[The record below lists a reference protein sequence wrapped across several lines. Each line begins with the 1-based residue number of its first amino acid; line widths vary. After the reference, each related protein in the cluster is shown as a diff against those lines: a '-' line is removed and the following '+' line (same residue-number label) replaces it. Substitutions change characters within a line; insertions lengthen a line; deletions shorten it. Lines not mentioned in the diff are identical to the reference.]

1 MILRCPN
8 CGARF
13 RVPADALGAEGRQVR
28 CSRCRHQWA
37 ATVNDLAPEPAAAA
51 RTAKPRRAAAA
62 AAPAKKKVSAKPAAK
77 PAPPPP
83 PPPPPIAAAP
93 EPEPEPP
100 PPPPPLPEPEP
111 VPPPTTEAAEDAR
124 QHAEAEASAPAT
136 SVFDE
141 MLAKAVAPPMARKPA
156 PGPSKLRRVALV
168 AGWVLLIVIVGGLAA
183 AAYEPGVV
191 MNAVPRT
198 KPIYAFLGFE
208 IPPPGEGLRLTSVNS
223 SRVTTDGVPALVIE
237 GKVTNTTDGSRTVP
251 QMRGSL
257 RDAKDQELQSWLFKA
272 DQAKLG
278 AGQSTSFKTEVKQPP
293 PQATGLSISFTAE
306 TSK

>member
-28 CSRCRHQWA
+28 CSRCRHEWG

-51 RTAKPRRAAAA
+51 ARAAKPRRAAAA
-62 AAPAKKKVSAKPAAK
+62 PAKKKAAATPAAK
-77 PAPPPP
+77 PAAPPPP
-83 PPPPPIAAAP
+83 PPPPPAAV
-93 EPEPEPP
+93 EPEPEP

-124 QHAEAEASAPAT
+124 QHAEAEAPVPAMP
-136 SVFDE
+136 SFDE
-141 MLAKAVAPPMARKPA
+141 MLAKAVSPPARKPPPA
-156 PGPSKLRRVALV
+156 PSKLRRVALA
-168 AGWVLLIVIVGGLAA
+168 AGWVLLIVIVGGLSA
-183 AAYEPGVV
+183 AAYEHQAV
-191 MNAVPRT
+191 MNALPRT

-208 IPPPGEGLRLTSVNS
+208 IPPPGEGLRLTGVNS
-223 SRVTTDGVPALVIE
+223 SRVTTDGVPTLVIE
-237 GKVTNTTDGSRTVP
+237 GKVTNTTNGARTVP
-251 QMRGSL
+251 PMRGSL

-272 DQAKLG
+272 DDAKLA
-278 AGQSTSFKTEVKQPP
+278 AGQSTSFKTEVKQPS

-306 TSK
+306 TR